1 MRAGKVRKAF
11 FSEEKNQE
19 TFVTGSA
26 GGSLRAPVSVPNPL
40 EARVLHAPFTTLA
53 GLDPAI
59 HAAVQATA
67 FEAAAKRRRLP
78 FDTSTVNRLSYKSK
92 VFCFFF
98 SKKKCFLT
106 LPALLALA
114 CAGNANAQDADT
126 TPAVAPPTD
135 TVLPRTGVDPN
146 DNDVREHLETAFG
159 DSAPAIRGVTP
170 PNLQI
175 TGSLGLSEE
184 YTTNVGAVSGGG
196 EGRGG
201 DFITQAQPAITIA
214 DNTQRLQLNLDYRP
228 TGELYAENFSFSRI
242 EEQGSG
248 GLTLTAVPGWLYVDT
263 RGSISQQS
271 IFGGVTSANTAT
283 LSPNERETVSS
294 FSFSPYAY
302 RTLGGVG
309 SVQAGIGYSYS
320 ATDAPGLNAGTVTN
334 PFLQAALAQNAAAYG
349 SSSLGTERAFTN
361 FTTGEDFGRL
371 QDKAGIDA
379 NYYTGNGAQGGGR
392 RVLVTDDVG
401 YAITRLITGLG
412 EAGYENLDYPHS
424 NFAYVGAIGSGGVK
438 ITPNQGSSFTLEY
451 RYVDG
456 FGSIYA
462 QGSVQATARIRVF
475 GGYSEGISTEDQD
488 LQNSLLD
495 GSNGPTGVAASALQ
509 AAPLLQGSSSFAS
522 NQNLNRTHR
531 LDITA
536 TYLNDFDTIS
546 LMVQRE
552 TTSQVGTPLFG
563 ERTGAAITTVGTFGS
578 ITESHALTPDLSVN
592 ASFQYGINQSG
603 LVAST
608 SGNTIS
614 LSVGLQ
620 KQFPRDLSAYLR
632 VNGTYFVGGSAIA
645 AAGTRGETGDQTSV
659 ILGAVKRF

>member
-1 MRAGKVRKAF
+1 M
-11 FSEEKNQE
+11 
-19 TFVTGSA
+19 
-26 GGSLRAPVSVPNPL
+26 
-40 EARVLHAPFTTLA
+40 
-53 GLDPAI
+53 
-59 HAAVQATA
+59 
-67 FEAAAKRRRLP
+67 
-78 FDTSTVNRLSYKSK
+78 
-92 VFCFFF
+92 
-98 SKKKCFLT
+98 
-106 LPALLALA
+106 PALIALSWSA
-114 CAGNANAQDADT
+114 PAFAQDADT
-126 TPAVAPPTD
+126 APAVAPPTD

-146 DNDVREHLETAFG
+146 DNDVRAHLESAFG
-159 DSAPAIRGVTP
+159 DSAPAIRGVSG

-184 YTTNVGAVSGGG
+184 YTDNVGAVAGGG
-196 EGRGG
+196 NGRGG
-201 DFITQAQPAITIA
+201 DFITQVQPAITIA
-214 DNTQRLQLNLDYRP
+214 DNSQRVQLNLDYRP

-242 EEQGSG
+242 QQQGSG
-248 GLTLTAVPGWLYVDT
+248 GLTLTAVPGWLYIDT

-271 IFGGVTSANTAT
+271 IFGGIAPGNTAT

-309 SVQAGIGYSYS
+309 SVQAGVGYSYS
-320 ATDAPGLNAGTVTN
+320 ATEAPGLNAATTTN
-334 PFLQAALAQNAAAYG
+334 PFLQSALAQNAAAYG

-371 QDKAGIDA
+371 QDKAGVDA

-392 RVLVTDDVG
+392 RVLVTDDVS
-401 YAITRLITGLG
+401 YAVTRLVTALG

-424 NFAYVGAIGSGGVK
+424 NFTYVGAVGSGGVK
-438 ITPNQGSSFTLEY
+438 VTPNQGSSFTLEY

-456 FGSIYA
+456 FGSVYA
-462 QGSVQATARIRVF
+462 QGSVQATPRIRIF
-475 GGYSEGISTEDQD
+475 GGYSEGISTEEQD

-509 AAPLLQGSSSFAS
+509 AAPLLEGSSSFAS

-531 LDITA
+531 LDVTA

-546 LMVQRE
+546 VMVQRE
-552 TTSQVGTPLFG
+552 TTTQVGTPLFG
-563 ERTGAAITTVGTFGS
+563 DRTGPALNTVGTFGS
-578 ITESHALTPDLSVN
+578 ITESHALTPDLSIN
-592 ASFQYGINQSG
+592 GSFQYGINQSG
-603 LVAST
+603 LVANT

-614 LSVGLQ
+614 VSLGLQ
-620 KQFPRDLSAYLR
+620 KQFPRELSAYLR
-632 VNGTYFVGGSAIA
+632 LNGTYFVGGSAIA